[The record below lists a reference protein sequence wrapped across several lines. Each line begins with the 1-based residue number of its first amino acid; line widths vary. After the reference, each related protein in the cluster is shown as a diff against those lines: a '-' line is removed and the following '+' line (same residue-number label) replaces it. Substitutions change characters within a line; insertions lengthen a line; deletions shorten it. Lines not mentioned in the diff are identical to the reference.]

1 MAPASTRTLSTYSP
15 PANLS
20 DLTDDNKQLWSEHNI
35 SHWIQS
41 EINAIDPNTGKALE
55 GPDNIPRTPLS
66 QFFNGTVTAYD
77 VDQAA
82 TSNDWIA
89 FPNLVCATCVEDEGV
104 TS

>member
-1 MAPASTRTLSTYSP
+1 MAPVSVRKLSAYSP

-20 DLTDDNKQLWSEHNI
+20 DLTDNNKQLWSEHNI
-35 SHWIQS
+35 AHWIQS
-41 EINAIDPNTGKALE
+41 EIDAIDPATGKALT

-82 TSNDWIA
+82 TPIDWKA
-89 FPNLVCATCVEDEGV
+89 FPNLVRATCV
-104 TS
+104 

>member
-1 MAPASTRTLSTYSP
+1 MAPASVRTLTAYSP

-20 DLTDDNKQLWSEHNI
+20 DLTDKNKKLWSEHNI
-35 SHWIQS
+35 AHWIQS
-41 EINAIDPNTGKALE
+41 EIDAIDPDTGKPLT
-55 GPDNIPRTPLS
+55 GPDNIPRTTLS

-82 TSNDWIA
+82 IAIPWKA
-89 FPNLVCATCVEDEGV
+89 FPNLVRTTCVWRDGV